1 MSLTLAGDHC
11 SSFPDFPNLSSARLL
26 SSSASGSF
34 PTHPPEVSFQA
45 TVKYTIQVGHN
56 VLHDIEHGY
65 DLTNPVITSRQ
76 RIRQDQ
82 ILRNIISWKNRTLE
96 LVRMYEDPA
105 RISYSDLDRDFVTVL
120 IFSFRHI
127 EY

>member
-34 PTHPPEVSFQA
+34 PTHTPEVSFQA
-45 TVKYTIQVGHN
+45 TVKYTIQVWHN

-65 DLTNPVITSRQ
+65 DLTNPERKMQVITSRQ

-82 ILRNIISWKNRTLE
+82 ILRNFISWKNRTLK
-96 LVRMYEDPA
+96 LVRM
-105 RISYSDLDRDFVTVL
+105 S
-120 IFSFRHI
+120 
-127 EY
+127 